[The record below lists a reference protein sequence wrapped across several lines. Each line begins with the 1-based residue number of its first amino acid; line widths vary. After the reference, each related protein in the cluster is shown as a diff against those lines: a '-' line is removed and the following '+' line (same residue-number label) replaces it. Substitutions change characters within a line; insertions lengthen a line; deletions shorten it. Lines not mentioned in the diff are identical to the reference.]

1 MSRQLDNAISEV
13 NTAMKQLREAVKGIP
28 ARREGFKR
36 LHDEFTK
43 DVATLTTALSYARGM
58 LDENATKRRKKT
70 TSE

>member
-1 MSRQLDNAISEV
+1 MSHQLDNAISEMD
-13 NTAMKQLREAVKGIP
+13 TAMRQLKDAVKGIP

-58 LDENATKRRKKT
+58 LDENATKRKKKT
-70 TSE
+70 SR